1 MNMIPGKVLVQN
13 SPLFR
18 HIDLDEAS
26 EYITV
31 RGVPLKQFVVQY
43 APRGSVLK
51 SFRLS
56 QGLLSEQLGLLRA
69 APGLISLYLCT
80 GSLSALPATITS
92 EPFMQSVKELRLSS
106 TPQLVNFVNSFAKL
120 QNIQLGDRHDR
131 LYSKFI
137 IETKGP
143 GAAIPTLKRLTF
155 YCSMHTC
162 HHFGSLLSLFR
173 NCPGVEHIVLDFGEQ
188 DYGYRDKIEPPP
200 LSVIHERILAWR
212 SGASVIDST
221 VTDPHEK
228 EAPFPSPIETRV
240 HLERLDIHVDGHESP
255 GRCRHFQFQRGCRDL
270 VSLTMGTVE
279 FDDIQTFI
287 PLINSFKHT
296 LRYVDLKCDTT
307 MRGGHTPFEFLS
319 LLLGSLPELLRLKFA
334 AEVEMTKG
342 ESIAVFRGMFP
353 QEGKGEG
360 SSAAATAP
368 LSNGTAGWACQRL
381 ERLSIKGLWGAMAKD
396 SPDEGHDAVTL
407 KAASEKHQWVACNA
421 SNFGKEFRGIVSESM
436 ETLSALNEL
445 KLGSVFFLYSEIR
458 L

>member
-1 MNMIPGKVLVQN
+1 MIPGKVLVQN

-131 LYSKFI
+131 LYSKPI

-200 LSVIHERILAWR
+200 LSVIHERILTWR
-212 SGASVIDST
+212 SGASVIDRT

-228 EAPFPSPIETRV
+228 EAPI
-240 HLERLDIHVDGHESP
+240 
-255 GRCRHFQFQRGCRDL
+255 
-270 VSLTMGTVE
+270 
-279 FDDIQTFI
+279 
-287 PLINSFKHT
+287 
-296 LRYVDLKCDTT
+296 
-307 MRGGHTPFEFLS
+307 
-319 LLLGSLPELLRLKFA
+319 
-334 AEVEMTKG
+334 
-342 ESIAVFRGMFP
+342 
-353 QEGKGEG
+353 
-360 SSAAATAP
+360 
-368 LSNGTAGWACQRL
+368 
-381 ERLSIKGLWGAMAKD
+381 
-396 SPDEGHDAVTL
+396 
-407 KAASEKHQWVACNA
+407 
-421 SNFGKEFRGIVSESM
+421 
-436 ETLSALNEL
+436 
-445 KLGSVFFLYSEIR
+445 EIR
-458 L
+458 